1 MNTKDIFRNWIFNFF
16 SLWHLAG
23 SIGTPGST
31 GPPGG
36 PGIQGFKG
44 EKGDPGLP
52 GTPGIDGAKGE
63 SGNTGPGGPSS
74 KGSSGEVPSV
84 YVFPSTLNVVENT
97 PVQFSCYAIGQPQPI
112 VRWEKVGSELS
123 HGSSKGVLTIS
134 KAQSKDTGKYLCRAF
149 NSHGLNQATVELKV
163 QGNFI
168 CLIKFSWGQ
177 LLIHLW
183 YIFCAPNL

>member
-1 MNTKDIFRNWIFNFF
+1 M
-16 SLWHLAG
+16 AG

-63 SGNTGPGGPSS
+63 SGNTGPGGPLS
-74 KGSSGEVPSV
+74 KGSSGEVPFV

-134 KAQSKDTGKYLCRAF
+134 KAQSIDTGKYLCRAF

-163 QGNFI
+163 QGNFVRPTAYSFM
-168 CLIKFSWGQ
+168 LF
-177 LLIHLW
+177 
-183 YIFCAPNL
+183 FCAPNL